1 LLTLQRLYLSPERD
15 NHGLPFMPI
24 TVLAGKASFGL
35 AVKDRDYVFREH
47 GMKLGRILIAVWLAA
62 ASAPL
67 VAAQLYQWKDAQGRM
82 VYSDQPPPPSVKGAQ
97 QKSFKGNFIEVG
109 ESYAAKTAREK
120 YPVTLYASACGAP
133 CDQARQLLADRG
145 VPFSSKDP
153 QASPEAQA
161 ELQKLTG
168 RLSVPVL
175 TVGSEKI
182 DGFETGQWQAALDR
196 AGYPKSAP
204 PGSAPAS
211 AANPAPPP
219 VPSPVPPSPAAN

>member
-1 LLTLQRLYLSPERD
+1 
-15 NHGLPFMPI
+15 
-24 TVLAGKASFGL
+24 
-35 AVKDRDYVFREH
+35 
-47 GMKLGRILIAVWLAA
+47 MKLGRILILLWLAA
-62 ASAPL
+62 ASTQIA
-67 VAAQLYQWKDAQGRM
+67 AAQLYQWKDAQGRM
-82 VYSDQPPPPSVKGAQ
+82 VYSDQPPPAGIKEAQ

-109 ESYAAKTAREK
+109 ESYAAKSAREK
-120 YPVTLYASACGAP
+120 YPVTLYASACGVP
-133 CDQARQLLADRG
+133 CDQARQLLAERG

-153 QASPEAQA
+153 QVSPEAQA

-175 TVGSEKI
+175 MVGSEKI

-204 PGSAPAS
+204 PGSKPPP

-219 VPSPVPPSPAAN
+219 PLPPPLPTVAR